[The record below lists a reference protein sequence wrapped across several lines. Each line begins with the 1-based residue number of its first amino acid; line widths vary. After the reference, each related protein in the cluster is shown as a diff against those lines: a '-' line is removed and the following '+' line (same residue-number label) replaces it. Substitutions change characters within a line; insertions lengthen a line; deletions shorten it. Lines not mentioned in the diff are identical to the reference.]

1 MEAQQQQQ
9 QKHQQQQRRQQ
20 QQPAD
25 VKSVAVWTKPWHPA
39 ESPPL
44 RVSPALATDS
54 DSGADGGPCD
64 TESSSDEEP
73 SLVSLVRLALIAQQG
88 AKGKGKGTSIGKG
101 KRQDK
106 DDGNGEE
113 KGGTK

>member
-9 QKHQQQQRRQQ
+9 QQKQQQQQRRQQ

-25 VKSVAVWTKPWHPA
+25 MKSVAVWTKPWHPA
-39 ESPPL
+39 EC
-44 RVSPALATDS
+44 
-54 DSGADGGPCD
+54 ADGGPCD

-88 AKGKGKGTSIGKG
+88 AQGKGKGTSIGKG

-113 KGGTK
+113 KGGTR

>member
-1 MEAQQQQQ
+1 M
-9 QKHQQQQRRQQ
+9 
-20 QQPAD
+20 
-25 VKSVAVWTKPWHPA
+25 
-39 ESPPL
+39 
-44 RVSPALATDS
+44 ATDS

-73 SLVSLVRLALIAQQG
+73 SLDEQLLRLALNARLT
-88 AKGKGKGTSIGKG
+88 AKGRGKGTSIGKG

-113 KGGTK
+113 KGGTR